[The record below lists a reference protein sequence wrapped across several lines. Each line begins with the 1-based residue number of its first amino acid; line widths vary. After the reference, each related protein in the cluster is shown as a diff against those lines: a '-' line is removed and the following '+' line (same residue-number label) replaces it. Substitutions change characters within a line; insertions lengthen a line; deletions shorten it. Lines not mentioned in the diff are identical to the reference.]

1 MYTGWMDEQ
10 MELMEDNPYEQED
23 EQMDDD
29 YERGIND

>member
-10 MELMEDNPYEQED
+10 MELMDENPYEQED

-29 YERGIND
+29 MKGE